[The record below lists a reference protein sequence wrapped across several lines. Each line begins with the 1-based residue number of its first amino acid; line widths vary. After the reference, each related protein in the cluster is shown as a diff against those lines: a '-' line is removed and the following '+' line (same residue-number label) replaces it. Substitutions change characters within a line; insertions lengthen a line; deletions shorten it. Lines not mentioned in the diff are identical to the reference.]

1 MKFKISKKKADMY
14 EKAKY
19 SLYRNE
25 KFIIISKYGQLKWY
39 LRDIKKC
46 LSLLLEIFMFIL
58 FPFCLIKT
66 LLSFIPTIHIIDDKI
81 K

>member
-39 LRDIKKC
+39 LRDIKNVCHYYWKYLC
-46 LSLLLEIFMFIL
+46 LYYFRFV
-58 FPFCLIKT
+58 
-66 LLSFIPTIHIIDDKI
+66 
-81 K
+81 